1 MKKRNRILSL
11 LLAGVMALGLTACG
25 ASNAGAAADE
35 TGSAAVSSESASS
48 DTAASGEKIINVG
61 VTNTIGSINPL
72 LLNGGEINKYA
83 TGLMFLP

>member
-35 TGSAAVSSESASS
+35 TGSAQRVHPQTQQLRERRLSTS
-48 DTAASGEKIINVG
+48 V
-61 VTNTIGSINPL
+61 
-72 LLNGGEINKYA
+72 
-83 TGLMFLP
+83 

>member
-35 TGSAAVSSESASS
+35 TGSAAVSSFFGA
-48 DTAASGEKIINVG
+48 TT
-61 VTNTIGSINPL
+61 VTL
-72 LLNGGEINKYA
+72 
-83 TGLMFLP
+83 